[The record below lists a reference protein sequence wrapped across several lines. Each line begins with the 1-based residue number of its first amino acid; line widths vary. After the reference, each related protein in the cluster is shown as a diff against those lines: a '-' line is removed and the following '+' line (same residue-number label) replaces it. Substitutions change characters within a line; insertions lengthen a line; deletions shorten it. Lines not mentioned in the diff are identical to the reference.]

1 MTRTLK
7 EGRMTAPTLLWNPK
21 FPIHLWKQMLP
32 PSAAVEVTNVSPLA
46 FHLVFFSSL
55 AYSHSNR
62 GRSVILVSVWVLCCM
77 GVWSVRRENGGS
89 WKERHFFSCY
99 DRRWSAVSSAQFAGV
114 ILFFFFFFFFL
125 KLSQYIPEPKS
136 KPFSLKVFLFLMQ
149 SSQAVGDTRSTTF
162 FFFFTRAK
170 LSLLWIILQIVSQ
183 LSLMLNSQSKLD
195 GEHETLRVQKA
206 ARADQRCNCLCSFPC
221 RYHSMGLSRINESHS
236 LLGNRGRLLV
246 FVFLCEQRFLFQ
258 YHCFGSS

>member
-114 ILFFFFFFFFL
+114 ILFFFFFF
-125 KLSQYIPEPKS
+125 
-136 KPFSLKVFLFLMQ
+136 KVISIYSWAEIQTFLFKSVSVPHAEQ
-149 SSQAVGDTRSTTF
+149 PGCWRHQKHHIF
-162 FFFFTRAK
+162 FFFYPSEVVLALNHPSNRFTAQFDVELTK
-170 LSLLWIILQIVSQ
+170 QTGWWTWNITSPESCTGW
-183 LSLMLNSQSKLD
+183 SK
-195 GEHETLRVQKA
+195 
-206 ARADQRCNCLCSFPC
+206 
-221 RYHSMGLSRINESHS
+221 M
-236 LLGNRGRLLV
+236 
-246 FVFLCEQRFLFQ
+246 
-258 YHCFGSS
+258 